1 MTTDHMTVLDLL
13 PMLIV
18 MIVMIP
24 IYILVWRGTR

>member
-13 PMLIV
+13 PMLL
-18 MIVMIP
+18 VMIP